1 MAKYVPHLV
10 TEDVLEIALPNYLGS
25 YDLVGAVYS
34 ENNARIINIAD
45 YLLDERTHI
54 QEQLDT
60 DPSVFDDA
68 TLESIKAADQFILD
82 NIDNAIKWLY
92 GFRHQVTEPKHHW
105 WWYLPEIK
113 AGVMT
118 KPDLDTIFSSYAQT
132 VA

>member
-1 MAKYVPHLV
+1 MAKYIPDPI
-10 TEDVLEIALPNYLGS
+10 TEDVLDISIPNYLAS
-25 YDLVGAVYS
+25 YS
-34 ENNARIINIAD
+34 EVSVSYSEINAKIIDIEY
-45 YLLDERTHI
+45 YLLDERSHI

-60 DPSVFDDA
+60 DPSVIDDK
-68 TLESIKAADQFILD
+68 TLEEIKAADQFILD

-113 AGVMT
+113 SGVMS
-118 KPDLDTIFSSYAQT
+118 KPDLEAIFSSYGQA